1 MVKVFSRTSR
11 LKSNRAKVLCQLF
24 LAATAAG
31 SGTVDMCPT
40 RRGRGNRSHSPWL
53 WLLTCDHVEV
63 SSIGISMLTGIFSAN
78 KVLSMYYVYISSS
91 VFSDLYVKKT

>member
-1 MVKVFSRTSR
+1 MVKVFFRTSR
-11 LKSNRAKVLCQLF
+11 LKSNRAKSNRAKV

-63 SSIGISMLTGIFSAN
+63 SSIGISLLTGIFSAN
-78 KVLSMYYVYISSS
+78 KVLSLYYVYISSS